1 MRKLITLLCVSLTF
15 FAFSI
20 YAGSKT
26 SVQTINANKYKE
38 QTIVWAGI
46 DCSKV
51 TMYGTEGFNNP
62 EDIISRYPEEW
73 NTLFLKERLKEIS
86 KILKKDLVVDISS
99 VQENNTTLSSKQI
112 IAQDGKELLNKS
124 DITPE
129 IIAEMVSGYEFK
141 EKEGLGVVF
150 ILDRLVKSEARGS
163 LFIVFFD
170 LSSKEILAT
179 NHTIEKAG
187 GFGFRNYWFSI
198 VKNSESNLKK
208 YYKK

>member
-73 NTLFLKERLKEIS
+73 NTLFLKERLKKIS
-86 KILKKDLVVDISS
+86 KIFKKDLVVDISS
-99 VQENNTTLSSKQI
+99 VQENNKTETT
-112 IAQDGKELLNKS
+112 
-124 DITPE
+124 
-129 IIAEMVSGYEFK
+129 
-141 EKEGLGVVF
+141 
-150 ILDRLVKSEARGS
+150 
-163 LFIVFFD
+163 
-170 LSSKEILAT
+170 
-179 NHTIEKAG
+179 
-187 GFGFRNYWFSI
+187 
-198 VKNSESNLKK
+198 KN
-208 YYKK
+208 

>member
-73 NTLFLKERLKEIS
+73 NTLFLKES
-86 KILKKDLVVDISS
+86 VDISS
-99 VQENNTTLSSKQI
+99 VQENNKTLSSKQI